1 VEWCPIDALELS
13 EMWERVERILP
24 AKLLELVR
32 LVYRDGLK
40 DQPDRTAEAERAR
53 ARELEPTSAV

>member
-1 VEWCPIDALELS
+1 
-13 EMWERVERILP
+13 MWERVERILP